1 MAGITAAEVKAL
13 RERTGAGMMECKRA
27 LVEAGGDIDEAVEIM
42 RKSGLA
48 KADKKAGRTAA
59 EGRVAAAGDE
69 RTAALVE
76 VNSETDFVSG
86 GEDFTR
92 FADAVAKAALDGN
105 PADLETLAAAP
116 LGNGE
121 TVEEARRAL
130 IAKIGEKVA
139 VRRFARFASE
149 HDGIVGRYLH
159 GSRIGVLVEV
169 EGGDE
174 ILARDIAMHV
184 AASRPVCVAPEDVPE
199 QTLAAE
205 REIIRAQSEAS
216 GKPAAIVEK
225 MVAGR
230 LAKYVNEIALSGQPF
245 VKDPHQNV
253 GELLEKHGARVLRF
267 ARFEVGEGIER
278 ETTDFAAEVAA
289 QVRGG

>member
-1 MAGITAAEVKAL
+1 MAKVTAEEVKAL

-27 LVEAGGDIDEAVEIM
+27 LVEAGGDVEAAVEIM
-42 RKSGLA
+42 RKTGLA

-59 EGRVAAAGDE
+59 EGRVASAGDAHV
-69 RTAALVE
+69 AALVE

-92 FADAVAKAALDGN
+92 FVDTVAEATLEGD
-105 PADLETLAAAP
+105 PADLEALANLP
-116 LGNGE
+116 LDAGE
-121 TVEEARRAL
+121 TVEEARRGL
-130 IAKIGEKVA
+130 IAKLGENIA
-139 VRRFARFASE
+139 VRRFVRFASE
-149 HDGIVGRYLH
+149 EGTIGRYLH
-159 GSRIGVLVEV
+159 GSRIGVMIEM
-169 EGGDE
+169 EGGSE
-174 ILARDIAMHV
+174 ALARDIAMHV
-184 AASRPVCVAPEDVPE
+184 AASRPVCVAPGDVPE

-225 MVAGR
+225 MIVGR
-230 LAKYVNEIALSGQPF
+230 LAKFVNEIALTGQPF
-245 VKDPHQNV
+245 VKDPDQSV
-253 GELLEKHGARVLRF
+253 GQLLDKHGARVLRF
-267 ARFEVGEGIER
+267 VRFEVGEGIER